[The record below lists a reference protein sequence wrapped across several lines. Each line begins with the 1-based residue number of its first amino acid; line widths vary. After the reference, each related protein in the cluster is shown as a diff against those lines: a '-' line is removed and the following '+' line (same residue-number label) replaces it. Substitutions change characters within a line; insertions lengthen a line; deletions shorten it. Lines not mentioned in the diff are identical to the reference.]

1 MLVLCCGASLGAGF
15 LAILE
20 RADLEGGPLGWTA
33 QAPPIPGL
41 AQWVEGAPA
50 TASLGWPL
58 DGHRRVTAPGP
69 AHSIGVEADLGQDGV
84 LILALP
90 TRSGG
95 EEVRLQIS
103 SGGLPEVVLL
113 RPDDVQRQGNRV
125 PCQPALTS
133 RVSGRVEA
141 ILSHDSE
148 SLTVSVNGETSH
160 CGSPALAAQPVPSLQ
175 SGLSRIHL
183 SSISLD
189 DATHIPTG
197 RSWFSFLL
205 AALAG
210 GTLVIVGVQR
220 RPGLGAAAY
229 PLLAILPLA
238 LGDVEGWLQGARIHS
253 SDPLWVALTLPLG
266 AAFLVGLGIEMAR
279 ASRRDPPKP
288 LARQALRCAGA
299 GALVFAGLSGLAGPD
314 QIFAVLAFGGVGAGL
329 SVVLWA
335 NCRARDLTTFN
346 WVSLGAIS
354 LAVLCGELG
363 VRGTASGRSWAGLAS
378 PGLALES
385 EANLSKSF
393 SMLESDQVH
402 TDYPDQGYPV
412 SPPPRGDAMRIV
424 ALGGSSTG
432 GAFVADNLD
441 AFFPSRLDDLLGDP
455 VQVLN
460 QGVGGWTTL
469 HIRRY
474 VETRLVDLDPDIG
487 LLYVGHNDL
496 LTRSRVPYR
505 DLHRAWSGSQRLSGL
520 LGRSWLYRGTRF
532 ALESSLGRRDAAAG
546 PLEHARENLE
556 ALASAFATAN
566 AQLLLVPEVVT
577 PPTPELQRYGRM
589 MKDVAALH
597 GHVAWFDPAETL
609 RDPANGRVFLDDV
622 HLSERGHQVMAR
634 ELRAALASLSWIP
647 AVEVSPPLENNHD

>member
-1 MLVLCCGASLGAGF
+1 MWVLCCGGSLGAGSV
-15 LAILE
+15 AILE
-20 RADLEGGPLGWTA
+20 RADLERGPPGWTA
-33 QAPPIPGL
+33 QASPIPGL

-58 DGHRRVTAPGP
+58 DGHRRITAPGP
-69 AHSIGVEADLGQDGV
+69 AHSISVEADLGRDGL

-103 SGGLPEVVLL
+103 SGRSPEVVLL
-113 RPDDVQRQGNRV
+113 RPDDMQRQGNRV
-125 PCQPALTS
+125 PCEPAMDS
-133 RVSGRVEA
+133 RVSGEVSA

-148 SLTVSVNGETSH
+148 SLTVSVNGQTSH
-160 CGSPALAAQPVPSLQ
+160 CGSPTLAAQPVPSLQ
-175 SGLSRIHL
+175 SGLARIHL
-183 SSISLD
+183 SSITLD
-189 DATHIPTG
+189 DEKHLPAG

-210 GTLVIVGVQR
+210 GTLVILGVQR
-220 RPGLGAAAY
+220 RPGLGAAAV
-229 PLLAILPLA
+229 PLLATLPLA
-238 LGDVEGWLQGARIHS
+238 LGDMEGWLQGARIHS
-253 SDPLWVALTLPLG
+253 SHPLWSSLALPLG
-266 AAFLVGLGIEMAR
+266 ASLVVGLGIEMAR
-279 ASRRDPPKP
+279 ASRRDPKTP
-288 LARQALRCAGA
+288 LKGQGLRCAGA
-299 GALVFAGLSGLAGPD
+299 GALAFAGLSALAGPD
-314 QIFAVLAFGGVGAGL
+314 QIWAILAFGGVGAGL

-335 NCRARDLTTFN
+335 NCRARDLPAFN

-385 EANLSKSF
+385 EASLSKSF

-412 SPPPRGDAMRIV
+412 SPPPRGEGLRVV

-441 AFFPSRLDDLLGDP
+441 AFFPNRLDDLLGEG

-474 VETRLVDLDPDIG
+474 VETRLADLDPDIG
-487 LLYVGHNDL
+487 VVYVGHNDL
-496 LTRSRVPYR
+496 LTRSRLPYR
-505 DLHRAWSGSQRLSGL
+505 DLHRAFSGSQRLSGL

-532 ALESSLGRRDAAAG
+532 ALESSLGRRDGAAV
-546 PLEHARENLE
+546 PIEHARENLE
-556 ALASAFATAN
+556 ALATAFGTAN
-566 AQLLLVPEVVT
+566 SQLLLVPEVVT
-577 PPTPELQRYGRM
+577 PPTPELLRYGHM
-589 MKDVAALH
+589 MKEVAELH

-622 HLSERGHQVMAR
+622 HLSERGHQVIAR
-634 ELRAALASLSWIP
+634 ELRRALASLSWIP
-647 AVEVSPPLENNHD
+647 AVAVRPSLENDND

>member
-1 MLVLCCGASLGAGF
+1 MWALCCGASLGAGS

-20 RADLEGGPLGWTA
+20 RADLEGGPPGWTA
-33 QAPPIPGL
+33 QAPAIPGL
-41 AQWVEGAPA
+41 AQWVEGDPA

-58 DGHRRVTAPGP
+58 DGHRRVTAPAT

-103 SGGLPEVVLL
+103 AGRQAEVVLL
-113 RPDDVQRQGNRV
+113 RPDDMQRQGNRV
-125 PCQPALTS
+125 PCEPALTS
-133 RVSGRVEA
+133 RISGQVSA

-148 SLTVSVNGETSH
+148 SLTVSVNGQESH
-160 CGSPALAAQPVPSLQ
+160 CGSPTLAEQPVPSLQ

-183 SSISLD
+183 ASITLD
-189 DATHIPTG
+189 EAKHIPSG
-197 RSWFSFLL
+197 RSWLSFLL
-205 AALAG
+205 AAVAG
-210 GTLVIVGVQR
+210 GALILGGVQL
-220 RPGLGAAAY
+220 RPGLARAVL
-229 PLLAILPLA
+229 PLLATFPLA
-238 LGDVEGWLQGARIHS
+238 MGDMEGWLQGARIHS
-253 SDPLWVALTLPLG
+253 SHPLWTALALPLG
-266 AAFLVGLGIEMAR
+266 ASFLVGLGIEMAR
-279 ASRRDPPKP
+279 ACRGDPAKP
-288 LARQALRCAGA
+288 LAGQALRCAGT
-299 GALVFAGLSGLAGPD
+299 GVLGFAGLSTLAAPD
-314 QIFAVLAFGGVGAGL
+314 QTWAVLAFGGVGAGL
-329 SVVLWA
+329 FIVIWA
-335 NCRARDLTTFN
+335 NCRARDLPSFN
-346 WVSLGAIS
+346 WVSLGAIA
-354 LAVLCGELG
+354 LAILCGEIG

-441 AFFPSRLDDLLGDP
+441 AFFPSRLDKLLGES

-474 VETRLVDLDPDIG
+474 VETRLADLDPDIG
-487 LLYVGHNDL
+487 VVYVGHNDL
-496 LTRSRVPYR
+496 LTRSRLPYR
-505 DLHRAWSGSQRLSGL
+505 DLHRAWSGSHRLSGL

-532 ALESSLGRRDAAAG
+532 ALESSLGRRDGAAV

-556 ALASAFATAN
+556 VLARAFATAN
-566 AQLLLVPEVVT
+566 ARLLLVPEVVT
-577 PPTPELQRYGRM
+577 PPTPELLRYGRM

-622 HLSERGHQVMAR
+622 HLSERGHQVMAN
-634 ELRAALASLSWIP
+634 ELRGALASLSWIP
-647 AVEVSPPLENNHD
+647 PVEVSPPLENNHD